1 MKTMQITTIAASMAL
16 IFACGSS
23 PRRPRVKSPQ
33 PLQPRW
39 NNHKN
44 RCNLP

>member
-23 PRRPRVKSPQ
+23 PGAESKVPTAAAA
-33 PLQPRW
+33 RW